1 MSGMTFP
8 KTVAV
13 THGERKFSGCGGDPT
28 SLLHGE
34 WAIEQIEG
42 KAIVAKS
49 EPTLAFGMDG

>member
-1 MSGMTFP
+1 MTFP